1 MTSKQTVRLV
11 DTETQYDFDFDSKQV
26 VFKRTQDIDDNFLD
40 GIADHRVDTASD
52 FTPTGDMYLAASI
65 PTVVVEQWLAE
76 GFNIF
81 DQNNKLEDIMK
92 RLQRYDMERLIATS
106 KRLY

>member
-1 MTSKQTVRLV
+1 MTKQTVSLV
-11 DTETQYDFDFDSKQV
+11 DVETQLDFDFDQGTA
-26 VFKRTQDIDDNFLD
+26 VFKRTQEIDDRFLD
-40 GIADHRVDTASD
+40 GIADHRIDTASD

-81 DQNNKLEDIMK
+81 DPNNKLEDIMK